1 MSGDSNVYVPSVSPM
16 KKSYSIS
23 KAAPHF
29 LLKQNPY
36 IYFQIVCGTV
46 VVRGSVWYS
55 DRVVLHTPK
64 QCSILSCISTGYRN
78 TINLNFNEVLLTVRL
93 TERTSW
99 LNII

>member
-1 MSGDSNVYVPSVSPM
+1 MSGDSNAYVQSVSLM
-16 KKSYSIS
+16 KKGYSIS

-29 LLKQNPY
+29 LLKQTL

-46 VVRGSVWYS
+46 VVCGSVWYCG
-55 DRVVLHTPK
+55 RVVLHTPK

>member
-16 KKSYSIS
+16 KKGYSIS

-78 TINLNFNEVLLTVRL
+78 NLNFNEVLLTVRL

>member
-16 KKSYSIS
+16 KKGFSIS

-46 VVRGSVWYS
+46 VVCGSVWYCGS
-55 DRVVLHTPK
+55 A
-64 QCSILSCISTGYRN
+64 
-78 TINLNFNEVLLTVRL
+78 
-93 TERTSW
+93 W
-99 LNII
+99 

>member
-16 KKSYSIS
+16 KKGYSIS

-46 VVRGSVWYS
+46 VVRGRMWYS

-78 TINLNFNEVLLTVRL
+78 TFNLNFNEVLLTVRL